1 MVTNDI
7 EWTIEILSEVR
18 LFLEELQLA
27 LSEKKSTIIISNK
40 EIFQMGRLEFCTNM
54 ATIET
59 LFPDEYA
66 DVALRR
72 ELKTLTEKNY
82 MYSLKNIQ
90 YPLTSKRRVFG
101 KRYGDDDIYIKLR
114 IEFDSDKSLNK
125 TIIFV
130 LSFHVSTEKF
140 HPKNFPY

>member
-1 MVTNDI
+1 
-7 EWTIEILSEVR
+7 
-18 LFLEELQLA
+18 
-27 LSEKKSTIIISNK
+27 
-40 EIFQMGRLEFCTNM
+40 M
-54 ATIET
+54 ATIAT
-59 LFPDEYA
+59 LFPDEFA

-114 IEFDSDKSLNK
+114 IEFDSDKSLIK

-140 HPKNFPY
+140 HPKNFPYGGNL